1 MTEHVATAST
11 TVEADPDR
19 VWQAL
24 TDPRLVAEYM
34 MGSEVASDWQPGS
47 PITWSGEWEGRP
59 YQDRGEVLRAEPG
72 RLLEVT
78 HFSPL
83 TGADDVPENYHTV
96 RYELSPSGGGTAV
109 KLTQDGCDSAT
120 QAEEFSR
127 NWQGML
133 DGLKKVAEG
142 H

>member
-1 MTEHVATAST
+1 MSEHVATAHT
-11 TVEADPDR
+11 TVDADADR
-19 VWQAL
+19 VWQAM

-47 PITWSGEWEGRP
+47 PITWTGEWEGRP
-59 YQDRGEVLRAEPG
+59 YQDKGEVLQAEPG

-78 HFSPL
+78 HYSPL
-83 TGADDVPENYHTV
+83 TGDDDVPESYHTV
-96 RYELSPSGGGTAV
+96 RYELTPAGDGTAV
-109 KLTQDGCDSAT
+109 TLTQDGCDSAE
-120 QAEEFSR
+120 QAEQFSQ

-142 H
+142 R